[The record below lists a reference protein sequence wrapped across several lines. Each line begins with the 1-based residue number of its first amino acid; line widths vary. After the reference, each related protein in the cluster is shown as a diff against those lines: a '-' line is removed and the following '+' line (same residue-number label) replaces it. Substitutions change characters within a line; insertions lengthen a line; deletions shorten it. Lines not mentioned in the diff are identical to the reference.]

1 MTKHRQSVPLS
12 QTAARLGL
20 GGFMTAAGL
29 SHLTVARREFR
40 AQVPS
45 WVPLPADLVV
55 LGSVVAEIGLGAALL
70 ALPGQR
76 RLTGTAR
83 RPRSRC
89 GAGPAAFRN
98 PVRH

>member
-1 MTKHRQSVPLS
+1 MTKHRQPVPLS

-45 WVPLPADLVV
+45 LSL
-55 LGSVVAEIGLGAALL
+55 I
-70 ALPGQR
+70 
-76 RLTGTAR
+76 
-83 RPRSRC
+83 
-89 GAGPAAFRN
+89 
-98 PVRH
+98 HI

>member
-1 MTKHRQSVPLS
+1 MTKHRQPVPLS

-55 LGSVVAEIGLGAALL
+55 LGSGVAEIGLGAALL
-70 ALPGQR
+70 ALPG
-76 RLTGTAR
+76 
-83 RPRSRC
+83 
-89 GAGPAAFRN
+89 
-98 PVRH
+98 

>member
-1 MTKHRQSVPLS
+1 MTKHRQPVPLS

-55 LGSVVAEIGLGAALL
+55 LGSGVAEIGLGAALL

-76 RLTGTAR
+76 RLTGTAL
-83 RPRSRC
+83 
-89 GAGPAAFRN
+89 AAFYTAIYPGN
-98 PVRH
+98 IG

>member
-1 MTKHRQSVPLS
+1 MTKRRQSVPLS

-45 WVPLPADLVV
+45 WAVSYTHLTLPTILLV
-55 LGSVVAEIGLGAALL
+55 
-70 ALPGQR
+70 
-76 RLTGTAR
+76 
-83 RPRSRC
+83 
-89 GAGPAAFRN
+89 
-98 PVRH
+98 